1 MTDKSEPPKFMSTVG
16 VAGWPTSG
24 CSGPDARD
32 ARKRPLSLSV
42 IPIHDETKPESHIG
56 WTDEKGPNQGVAK

>member
-1 MTDKSEPPKFMSTVG
+1 VSAPIWIFFRVHDAQHG
-16 VAGWPTSG
+16 AGAVRRLAF
-24 CSGPDARD
+24 ARPRLLT
-32 ARKRPLSLSV
+32 AGV

>member
-1 MTDKSEPPKFMSTVG
+1 MCTQAWEIQSISPESEKIWSNF
-16 VAGWPTSG
+16 GW
-24 CSGPDARD
+24 SGPASP
-32 ARKRPLSLSV
+32 AAQPSV

>member
-1 MTDKSEPPKFMSTVG
+1 M
-16 VAGWPTSG
+16 A
-24 CSGPDARD
+24 CSGAAETDFAWFLSVLGGG
-32 ARKRPLSLSV
+32 PLTPTV

>member
-1 MTDKSEPPKFMSTVG
+1 MGVLTAVSSTPLLVG
-16 VAGWPTSG
+16 
-24 CSGPDARD
+24 
-32 ARKRPLSLSV
+32 LLHV